1 MVDERIIEAFYMMW
15 DSFPGNARLIHK
27 NKTVLAANKIARK
40 SGFEIGTLCFKVGAS
55 ELHSDCKANE
65 VLSTKK
71 GQGVKSAEG
80 KIRYWL
86 PVKDCDNVYVHITL
100 DPNTIK

>member
-1 MVDERIIEAFYMMW
+1 MVDEKIIEAFYMMW

-27 NKTVLAANKIARK
+27 NRTVLAANKIARK
-40 SGFEIGTLCFKVGAS
+40 SGFEIGTLCSKVGAP
-55 ELHSDCKANE
+55 ELHKDCKANK
-65 VLSTKK
+65 VLSTKN
-71 GQGVKSAEG
+71 GQAVKSAEG

-86 PVKDCDNVYVHITL
+86 PVKDCDDVYVHITL